1 MTTGPARRALPAV
14 SKPPARPAEP
24 LLRAGP
30 DPWRGWKVAGQ
41 VVRLLWLGLRIWLA
55 VRRGRRPGEH
65 RTEAEVQ
72 ASQRRLAG
80 WVRDELVALGPTFIK
95 VGQALSTRVDLLPLT
110 WVEEMA
116 HLQDRVPPF
125 ETALA
130 RRFIEEELGRP
141 VEALFRDFPA
151 APIAAASLGQVYR
164 TWLPTGEEVAVKVQR
179 PELLSR
185 FAIDLA
191 ALRLIA
197 RWVERWTD
205 LAGGLALVDILDEF
219 DRKLHEEIDYRREAD
234 HADRFRENFAR
245 FPGVAV
251 PAMYRT
257 HSSRRVL
264 TMTFM
269 HGIKVTDL
277 PALRRAG
284 IDPPALVR
292 HAVHVN
298 LKQLL
303 EDGFYHADLHPGNVM
318 VDANSHLIFL
328 DFGLMGEIPRTMQ
341 LQLVDTF
348 LHLVDQDV
356 DALVNDM
363 AVLGFIEPGKDPA
376 PLKPTIRWI
385 LDATYSQAATR
396 PTFREMTEPL
406 ADIFYRFRL
415 RVPVAFS
422 MIIRTLISLEGIG
435 LQLDPRFHAMDVSIP
450 FAAKLLLSEG
460 ARALR
465 DKFLGEL
472 FKANSVDWGR
482 LVELIRLARR
492 DPSFRLGEV
501 ASVGFT
507 WVLSPEAADVRERL
521 AQALLADRPIDW
533 ERLAELLTLLREDA
547 SLDLAT
553 FARQAGAFLL
563 TPEGAALRD
572 RLLRKLARDALAGRA
587 GEWAGVTRLLRAWL
601 VT

>member
-1 MTTGPARRALPAV
+1 MSTGPSCRALAAGPLTG
-14 SKPPARPAEP
+14 PPPEP
-24 LLRAGP
+24 PLRAGP
-30 DPWRGWKVAGQ
+30 TPWRRWRVAA
-41 VVRLLWLGLRIWLA
+41 RLLRLGWLGLRVWVAL
-55 VRRGRRPGEH
+55 RRSGRAASR
-65 RTEAEVQ
+65 RTAAEDQ
-72 ASQRRLAG
+72 ASQRRLAA

-95 VGQALSTRVDLLPLT
+95 VGQGLSTRVDLLPLA
-110 WVEEMA
+110 WVEEMS

-125 ETALA
+125 DTALA

-141 VEALFRDFPA
+141 VESLFRDFPG

-164 TWLPTGEEVAVKVQR
+164 TWLPSGEEVAVKVQR
-179 PELLSR
+179 PDLLDR
-185 FAIDLA
+185 FAVDLA
-191 ALRLIA
+191 ALRLVA
-197 RWVERWTD
+197 RWLERWTD
-205 LAGGLALVDILDEF
+205 VAGGLALVDILDEF

-234 HADRFRENFAR
+234 QADRFRENFSR

-251 PAMYRT
+251 PRMHRAW
-257 HSSRRVL
+257 SSRRVL
-264 TMTFM
+264 TMTYM

-303 EDGFYHADLHPGNVM
+303 EDGFYHADLHPGNLM
-318 VDANSHLIFL
+318 VDANGHLIFL
-328 DFGLMGEIPRTMQ
+328 DFGLMGEIPRPMQ

-356 DALVNDM
+356 DALVDDM
-363 AVLGFIEPGKDPA
+363 AVLGFIDRGQAPA

-385 LDATYSQAATR
+385 LEATYAPGATR

-422 MIIRTLISLEGIG
+422 LIIRTLISLEGIG
-435 LQLDPRFHAMDVSIP
+435 LQLDPRFHALDVAIP

-465 DKFLGEL
+465 EKFLGEL
-472 FKANSVDWGR
+472 FRGDAVDWAR

-501 ASVGFT
+501 AQLGLT
-507 WVLSPEAADVRERL
+507 WVLSPEATDVRERL
-521 AQALLADRPIDW
+521 AGALLGDGSIDW
-533 ERLAELLTLLREDA
+533 ERLAELLALLRTDP
-547 SLDLAT
+547 SLDLAAFT
-553 FARQAGAFLL
+553 RQVGTFLL
-563 TPEGAALRD
+563 TPEGARLRT
-572 RLLRKLARDALAGRA
+572 RLLHKLTRDALAGRLA
-587 GEWAGVTRLLRAWL
+587 EWTGATRLVAAWL
-601 VT
+601 AT

>member
-1 MTTGPARRALPAV
+1 
-14 SKPPARPAEP
+14 
-24 LLRAGP
+24 
-30 DPWRGWKVAGQ
+30 VAGRL
-41 VVRLLWLGLRIWLA
+41 VRLVWLGLRIGIAL
-55 VRRGRRPGEH
+55 RRSAQTVSR
-65 RTEAEVQ
+65 RTEAEER
-72 ASQRRLAG
+72 AHQRWLAA

-95 VGQALSTRVDLLPLT
+95 VGQGLSTRVDLLPLP
-110 WVEEMA
+110 WVEEMSQ
-116 HLQDRVPPF
+116 LQDRVPPF
-125 ETALA
+125 DTALA

-141 VEALFRDFPA
+141 VDAVFRDFPET
-151 APIAAASLGQVYR
+151 PIAAASLGQVYR

-179 PELLSR
+179 PDLLEL
-185 FAIDLA
+185 FAVDLA
-191 ALRLIA
+191 ALRWVA
-197 RWVERWTD
+197 RWLERWTD
-205 LAGGLALVDILDEF
+205 VAGGLALVDILDEF

-234 HADRFRENFAR
+234 QADRFRENFAR

-251 PAMYRT
+251 PRMYRAY
-257 HSSRRVL
+257 SSRRVL
-264 TMTFM
+264 TMSFM

-277 PALRRAG
+277 PTLRRAG

-318 VDANSHLIFL
+318 VDASGHLIFL
-328 DFGLMGEIPRTMQ
+328 DFGLMGEIPRPMQ

-356 DALVNDM
+356 DALVDDM
-363 AVLGFIEPGKDPA
+363 AVLGFIERGKDPA

-385 LDATYSQAATR
+385 LEATYAAGATR

-422 MIIRTLISLEGIG
+422 LIIRTLISLEGIG
-435 LQLDPRFHAMDVSIP
+435 LQLDPRFHALDVAIP

-472 FKANSVDWGR
+472 FRADEVDWAR
-482 LVELIRLARR
+482 LIELIRLARR

-501 ASVGFT
+501 AQLGLT

-521 AQALLADRPIDW
+521 ARALLGDRPIDW
-533 ERLAELLTLLREDA
+533 ERLAQLMSLLREDP
-547 SLDLAT
+547 SLDLTA
-553 FARQAGAFLL
+553 FARQVGAFLL
-563 TPEGAALRD
+563 TPEGAVLRD
-572 RLLRKLARDALAGRA
+572 RVLRKLTRDALAGRL
-587 GEWAGVTRLLRAWL
+587 GQWAGATRLVSAWL
-601 VT
+601 AT